1 MQSSITQY
9 TAAGSKQVK
18 RIIPSLHQNCLLA
31 VSNSGGLGDYL
42 TLVVPRTSSEAA
54 DFGKNLVSNPDF
66 INASTAFKRKV
77 LTNDLPCVDAVV
89 ASTKVDSNNLMINV
103 LYSNAAH
110 ELHRAI
116 ATLHSS
122 SGMSIGVVDTLV
134 ATYS

>member
-1 MQSSITQY
+1 M
-9 TAAGSKQVK
+9 
-18 RIIPSLHQNCLLA
+18 
-31 VSNSGGLGDYL
+31 SNSGGLGDYL